1 MKNSSDS
8 GKSKETKRRGPDN
21 GSSPRLLARIRAQL
35 STVIPP
41 GVIILLLIG
50 LGFLVFNPPVIS
62 PAAKDKKIVER
73 LITISEDKSFHFGQD
88 ENYIFNSPARLEV
101 AGENIYVLDSL
112 DHRLRIFDLNGKFV
126 GSIGQRGKGPVE
138 FSHPQGLFVDPVK
151 EKIYVADTRNLRV
164 QIMNLQGKEA
174 SMLQLTF
181 PPLAVTVL
189 KNKLLLAAFPGQA
202 IVMKA
207 EPLIRIYNSDFNQ
220 IGSFLKPVKASD
232 PSVNL
237 LANQFVIKK
246 DRLDQLV
253 CARQFCL
260 NEIQVYDADGQLNHR
275 FEIVYKAAN
284 VASPGIDLTIKNDL
298 DVQKIAYFVG
308 DVAFDSHNN
317 YYFLAGNTGLKSD
330 GLPERGREIYKY
342 NCQGEYLGTI
352 LLPEKAVLISFGP
365 DDSLYLLDSNYTL
378 RKFKMG

>member
-1 MKNSSDS
+1 MKNSSDI

-164 QIMNLQGKEA
+164 QIMDLQGKEA

>member
-164 QIMNLQGKEA
+164 QIMDLQGKEA

>member
-1 MKNSSDS
+1 MKNSSDI

-164 QIMNLQGKEA
+164 QIMDLQGKEA

-352 LLPEKAVLISFGP
+352 LLPEKAVLISFGF

>member
-1 MKNSSDS
+1 MKNSSDI
-8 GKSKETKRRGPDN
+8 GKSKETKRRGPDD

-50 LGFLVFNPPVIS
+50 LVFLVFNPPVIS

-126 GSIGQRGKGPVE
+126 RSIGQRGKGPVE
-138 FSHPQGLFVDPVK
+138 FNHPQGLFIDPVK
-151 EKIYVADTRNLRV
+151 EKIYVADTRNLRI
-164 QIMNLQGKEA
+164 QILDLEGKEI
-174 SMLQLTF
+174 STHQLTF
-181 PPLAVTVL
+181 PPVAVAVL
-189 KNKLLLAAFPGQA
+189 KDKLLVAAFPSNA
-202 IVMKA
+202 LIMKD
-207 EPLIRIYNSDFNQ
+207 ELLIRIYNSDFNQ
-220 IGSFLKPVKASD
+220 IGAFLKPVKASD

-246 DRLDQLV
+246 DRLDRLV

-260 NEIQVYDADGQLNHR
+260 NEIQVYDETGRLSHR
-275 FEIVYKAAN
+275 FEIIYKAAN
-284 VASPGIDLTIKNDL
+284 LASPGIDIMIKNDL

-308 DVAFDSHNN
+308 DVAFDSQNN

-378 RKFKMG
+378 RKFKIG